1 MVKLSK
7 RNARTTS
14 ELVFIIL
21 VVLVL
26 TLGTLNF
33 VKAKG
38 WLIPEQP
45 PITITDGAIV
55 LDELTLEQKIAQMV
69 IVHGGTHNLDA
80 WQNMQLGGIHLFAM
94 EKEELFK
101 EIINDFQEDM
111 EIPFFVTADLEGCL
125 NPFSNFYNSTP
136 VTEIDT
142 LGKAF
147 QKGSDDGKFLN
158 QMGFTINFAPVIDL
172 DDQIWKCRSFPGDEK
187 QIAELAEAY
196 TLGLQSQGII
206 ANGKHFPGNTL
217 VAKDPH
223 KHILVTS
230 VNEKDIYPYTYLS
243 EKDEIK
249 SFMVSH
255 QIVTGA
261 INSEGY
267 PSVVSRKAISS
278 LKKDFS
284 GLIISD
290 DTMMGG
296 LRMFYDDVD
305 DLYIDVFKSGNDLIL
320 NFDEDPNEIY
330 RMIQVVKVAVEEGI
344 IPQEQIDDSVRKILN
359 AKGFVVV

>member
-1 MVKLSK
+1 MSK

-14 ELVFIIL
+14 ELIFIIL
-21 VVLVL
+21 IVLVL
-26 TLGTLNF
+26 TLGTLNL

-45 PITITDGAIV
+45 EIIVSEGAII
-55 LDELTLEQKIAQMV
+55 LADLTLEQKIAQMV

-101 EIINDFQEDM
+101 GVIKDFQEDM
-111 EIPFFVTADLEGCL
+111 AIPFFVTADLEGCF
-125 NPFSNFYNSTP
+125 NPFSNFYNSTS

-172 DDQIWKCRSFPGDEK
+172 DDQIWKCRAFPGDEK

-196 TLGLQSQGII
+196 ILGIQSQGII
-206 ANGKHFPGNTL
+206 ATGKHYPGKTL
-217 VAKDPH
+217 VVKDPH
-223 KHILVTS
+223 KHIVVTS
-230 VNEKDIYPYTYLS
+230 VNEEDIYPYNYLA
-243 EKDEIK
+243 EKDELM

-255 QIVTGA
+255 QIVSGE

-267 PSVVSRKAISS
+267 PSVVSQQAILP
-278 LKKDFS
+278 LKKSFS

-290 DTMMGG
+290 DTMMLG
-296 LRMFYDDVD
+296 LRNFYENVD
-305 DLYIDVFKSGNDLIL
+305 DLYIDVFNSGNDLIL

-330 RMIQVVKVAVEEGI
+330 RMIQVVKKAVEDGI
-344 IPQEQIDDSVRKILN
+344 ISREQIDNSVRKILN
-359 AKGFVVV
+359 AKGFAVV